1 MSYFTMV
8 RIETFGDDSVT
19 IEMLLKV
26 AETFLDAEGC
36 YATEDI
42 LGDLKKGLETGSTDF
57 SDLRSA
63 TLGEMFQVLS
73 RSFPKLTLRIWGH
86 GEELWDIW
94 SREYKGG
101 KQTFKRGPF
110 ER

>member
-1 MSYFTMV
+1 MSYYTKV
-8 RIETFGDDSVT
+8 RIETFGEDSVT
-19 IEMLLKV
+19 IEMMLKV
-26 AETFLDAEGC
+26 AEIYLDAEGC

-42 LGDLKKGLETGSTDF
+42 LANLKEGLETGSTDF

-73 RSFPKLTLRIWGH
+73 RTFPTLTFRIWGH
-86 GEELWDIW
+86 GEEHWDIW
-94 SREYKGG
+94 SREFKGG